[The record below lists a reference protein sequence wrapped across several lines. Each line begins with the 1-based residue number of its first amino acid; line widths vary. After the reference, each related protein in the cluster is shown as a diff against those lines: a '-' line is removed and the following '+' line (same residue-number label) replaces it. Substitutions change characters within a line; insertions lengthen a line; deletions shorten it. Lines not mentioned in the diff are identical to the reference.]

1 MEKSRREA
9 VIKLRDT
16 LDEAI
21 DYLSDSDLREVRA
34 YACALYDMKKR
45 FGTLR
50 DQKIRSKTGG
60 KSQCLKTVRI

>member
-21 DYLSDSDLREVRA
+21 DHLSDSDLREVRA
-34 YACALYDMKKR
+34 YACALYDMRKR
-45 FGTLR
+45 FGSSA
-50 DQKIRSKTGG
+50 KSKN
-60 KSQCLKTVRI
+60 QE